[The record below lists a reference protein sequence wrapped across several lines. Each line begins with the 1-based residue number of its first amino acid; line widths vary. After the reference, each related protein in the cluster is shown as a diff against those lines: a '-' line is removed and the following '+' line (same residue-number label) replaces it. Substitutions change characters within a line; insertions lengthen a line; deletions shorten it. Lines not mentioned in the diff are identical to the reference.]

1 MNSSQAETPRK
12 HILVVDDSRDN
23 LRLLSGILIQEGYT
37 VRPVLDGQLALSSA
51 KTNPPDVILLDI
63 MMPGMTGF
71 DVCELLKTEPT
82 LRDIPVIFISA
93 LNSVLDKVKAFS
105 VGGVDYI
112 TKPFHPQEVLAR
124 IKTHLTLR
132 HLQQSLQ
139 DNNQTLQR
147 EIAERRRIEAAMRQ
161 RNWELDL
168 LNQLTNLLQGCQ
180 DERATYR
187 VIANICQQLFPKIS
201 GGLYLLNDRQTEIQI
216 AEYWGASPSSA
227 TVLTHPDWEML
238 TGQIITLEQPKDK
251 PIQIY
256 FSEARGNAAPPY
268 ALRGTDG
275 EIFGMLFFDFEACD
289 YETLEAASIQEAE
302 SRQLIATRVAEQYA
316 LFLSNLRMR
325 AVLERQV
332 TRDPLTDLYNRR
344 YMEEA
349 LLNEMH
355 RVVRKRASLGI
366 IMVDVDHFKLFNDTH
381 GHEAGDVVLQQ
392 IGSLFQKNI
401 RGGDMACRYG
411 GEEFLLILPD
421 ASLAATEQ
429 RAKELLGRV
438 REMRIVYNDHAFHIT
453 ASLGVAAAPEHGQD
467 AHSVVNAADIALY
480 HAKNAGRDQVAV
492 FSQQDRPL
500 PPPH

>member
-1 MNSSQAETPRK
+1 MNGSQAETPRK

-201 GGLYLLNDRQTEIQI
+201 GGLYLLNDRQTEIRI

-289 YETLEAASIQEAE
+289 YETLVADSIQEAE

-355 RVVRKRASLGI
+355 TEYISVSRNLIDELSRFVCDPRGGETVTLTLDRDGAWEILGALAYGAAGVVLHEHHLTRVTEALE
-366 IMVDVDHFKLFNDTH
+366 TH
-381 GHEAGDVVLQQ
+381 AQTLLAPRPQPLHEAQ
-392 IGSLFQKNI
+392 
-401 RGGDMACRYG
+401 AC
-411 GEEFLLILPD
+411 
-421 ASLAATEQ
+421 
-429 RAKELLGRV
+429 
-438 REMRIVYNDHAFHIT
+438 
-453 ASLGVAAAPEHGQD
+453 VAR
-467 AHSVVNAADIALY
+467 AHSLCNIAAQLRKLDAADLY
-480 HAKNAGRDQVAV
+480 RLAPVTI
-492 FSQQDRPL
+492 
-500 PPPH
+500 